1 MRLRGSQLGLDRGP
15 KFGGRLAHNGGAEMK
30 AARANKAVTVAAQP
44 PLTVVW
50 WGGGE
55 SGPAHSL
62 NAVNADNRR

>member
-15 KFGGRLAHNGGAEMK
+15 KLGGRLAHNGGAEMK

-44 PLTVVW
+44 PLDGW
-50 WGGGE
+50 GE